1 MLSAGI
7 KLPETNKSGLVPMVD
22 LPVAVDQTGASAGAD
37 IVGRDK
43 ITNYNLLPAKPTN
56 KIDLLLEK
64 LGKEIELNERAR
76 DTLDSLSRFHKKR
89 AIDGVEGLEAKLKAG
104 GREYEIYDALEKKEL
119 FSKML
124 ERYSHYASAQ
134 EILACLLA
142 RVEYSFQ
149 SFIYPQVDGL
159 SIVEVNELVDA
170 KIIEPTIDDCG
181 AGVLSM
187 DHSVAMGMVYWL
199 AEQCYVRWH
208 K

>member
-1 MLSAGI
+1 
-7 KLPETNKSGLVPMVD
+7 MVNF
-22 LPVAVDQTGASAGAD
+22 PAIVNQKGASAGVD

-43 ITNYNLLPAKPTN
+43 VTNYNVLPTRAPT
-56 KIDLLLEK
+56 KIELLLEK
-64 LGKEIELNERAR
+64 LTKEIDSNEQVR

-89 AIDGVEGLEAKLKAG
+89 TVDGVEGLEAKLKAA

-119 FSKML
+119 FAKLM

-142 RVEYSFQ
+142 RAEYNFQ
-149 SFIYPQVDGL
+149 GFIYPQIDGL
-159 SIVEVNELVDA
+159 T
-170 KIIEPTIDDCG
+170 IIEINKIVDDTIIVPTIDDCG
-181 AGVLSM
+181 AGALSM